1 MEQVDE
7 RPPSSTPP
15 LASAIQTPFL
25 EKHFISNQHSI
36 ATTACSH
43 NTPSNLHQSFCR
55 GKLDKLRE
63 TAQSVITDGKKRGF
77 CFHAFVFDACS
88 ASSIMAGWWEVEG
101 GEDFLHSF
109 PAMGGPGR
117 TRLARH
123 VPQLPPCVRQAERW
137 GEEEWE
143 EEKRVR

>member
-7 RPPSSTPP
+7 RPPSSAPP
-15 LASAIQTPFL
+15 LTSAIQTPFL

-63 TAQSVITDGKKRGF
+63 TAQSVITDRKKRGF
-77 CFHAFVFDACS
+77 CFHAFVFNACS

-101 GEDFLHSF
+101 GEGRISCTRFLQWEAQGALDLLVTSLSCLHVS
-109 PAMGGPGR
+109 GR
-117 TRLARH
+117 PRD
-123 VPQLPPCVRQAERW
+123 
-137 GEEEWE
+137 GEKKSGR
-143 EEKRVR
+143 KRRE